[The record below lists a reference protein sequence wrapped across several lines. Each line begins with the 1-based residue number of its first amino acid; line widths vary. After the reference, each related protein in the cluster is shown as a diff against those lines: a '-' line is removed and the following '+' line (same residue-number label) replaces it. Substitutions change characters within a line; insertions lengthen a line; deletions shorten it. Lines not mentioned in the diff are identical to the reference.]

1 MAQSL
6 LYRNCLVAAFVNC
19 DETTQLWTGTAD
31 VSWGPHDNRS
41 LKTISRKNTFVNG
54 IDAEHF
60 IIAAAKHWID
70 RGR

>member
-31 VSWGPHDNRS
+31 ISWGPHDNRS
-41 LKTISRKNTFVNG
+41 LKILSRKNTS
-54 IDAEHF
+54 
-60 IIAAAKHWID
+60 
-70 RGR
+70 